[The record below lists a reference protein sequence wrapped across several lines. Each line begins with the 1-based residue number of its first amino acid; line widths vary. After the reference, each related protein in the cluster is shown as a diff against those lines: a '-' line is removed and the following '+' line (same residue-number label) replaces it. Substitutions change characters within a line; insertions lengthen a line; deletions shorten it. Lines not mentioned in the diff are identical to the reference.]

1 MADLV
6 LATERLDLRPVSEA
20 DLPWL
25 LAEMNTPEV
34 MRHLGGSRSEE
45 AVAKNLA
52 DDLAAMAEGTCIRWT
67 IWNRETQRRI
77 GRTGLFRVRS
87 PAAPDGLRGQ
97 REIGWSLAS
106 ACEGQGYATEAARA
120 VLAHAFD
127 TLGFEVIYAQ
137 ASDNNGPSTRL
148 MARLGLSRVP
158 EFDYD
163 DPDYERQENPTRVY
177 RLTRAQWS
185 TQ

>member
-1 MADLV
+1 MADLI

-34 MRHLGGSRSEE
+34 MRHLGGPRSEQ
-45 AVAKNLA
+45 AVTENLA
-52 DDLAAMAEGTCIRWT
+52 ADLAAMAEGRCIRWT
-67 IWNRETQRRI
+67 IWHRDSQCRV
-77 GRTGLFRVRS
+77 GRTGLFFIRS
-87 PAAPDGLRGQ
+87 AAAPDGLRGQ

-106 ACEGQGYATEAARA
+106 AHEGYGYATEAARA
-120 VLAHAFD
+120 ALAYAFE
-127 TLGFEVIYAQ
+127 TMGAEAVYAQ
-137 ASDNNGPSTRL
+137 ASDHNGPSTRL
-148 MARLGLSRVP
+148 MARLGLLRVP
-158 EFDYD
+158 DFDYD

-177 RLTRAQWS
+177 GLTRAQWS